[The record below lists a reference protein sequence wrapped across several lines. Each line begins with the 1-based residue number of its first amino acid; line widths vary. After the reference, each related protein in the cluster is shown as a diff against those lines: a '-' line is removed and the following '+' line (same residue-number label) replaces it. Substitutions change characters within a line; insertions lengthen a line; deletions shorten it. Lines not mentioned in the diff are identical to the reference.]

1 MKLTIIFIFCVFASV
16 AQTKIVF
23 RDGNSMTLNGT
34 SIGTYV
40 QPDFF
45 DATITK
51 KNILNYYKLDGDTLE
66 ISIYSE
72 WPGKRMNKMNIYRIN
87 KNQIDKDYLSISEET
102 NENGVVTEYDLAFTA
117 LDETKFKY
125 KKYDIYSSIGQP
137 TSFNVFSI
145 TCNQKEGLEK
155 LIILLNH

>member
-1 MKLTIIFIFCVFASV
+1 MKLTIIFIFCAFTSV

-23 RDGNSMTLNGT
+23 RDVNSMTLNGT

-51 KNILNYYKLDGDTLE
+51 KNILNYYKLDRDILKN
-66 ISIYSE
+66 SIYSE
-72 WPGKRMNKMNIYRIN
+72 WLDKRMDKMDIYRIN

-125 KKYDIYSSIGQP
+125 KKYDIYSSISQP
-137 TSFNVFSI
+137 TSFNLFSI